1 MWYTSRIFKFRNF
14 YGQRKTARVCCTV
27 SDDEWSYLLLHQYLQ
42 CNFPEREQEQIFLQ
56 ASKNF
61 GRSTWKMSIWMFY
74 PGDYALY
81 WEIFQKCLM
90 DLMSLI
96 IQLMR
101 KIIDAAH
108 TSHKRVII
116 NFLIKPEILTT
127 LFSMLRD
134 RFIKTSC

>member
-1 MWYTSRIFKFRNF
+1 
-14 YGQRKTARVCCTV
+14 
-27 SDDEWSYLLLHQYLQ
+27 
-42 CNFPEREQEQIFLQ
+42 
-56 ASKNF
+56 
-61 GRSTWKMSIWMFY
+61 MFY

-116 NFLIKPEILTT
+116 KFLIKTEILTT